1 MPWPADIGS
10 ALLDAERPVPPG
22 IARPERFAVYRNN
35 VVVGLVEALA
45 AAYPAVK
52 TLVGERFFNAMA
64 GVFVRAEPP
73 TSPVLIHYGEG
84 LPAFLETFA
93 PARRLPFLPDVA
105 RLERL
110 WLQAYHGPEAAPI
123 PLDALARLPETAL
136 GEAQL
141 RLHPTAGLV
150 VSSHPVASLWAA
162 NTGRG
167 AHEAVD
173 LGRPETALVLRPRD
187 RVEMHLLDRGPAA
200 FVRALRGGQPL
211 GAAADTAL
219 DADPAFPLATAL
231 GRLFADGAVIG
242 IDLAS
247 HQES

>member
-1 MPWPADIGS
+1 MPWPADLAS
-10 ALLDAERPVPPG
+10 ALLEPDQPVPAG
-22 IARPERFAVYRNN
+22 LARSDRFAVYRNN

-45 AAYPAVK
+45 AAYPAVQA
-52 TLVGERFFNAMA
+52 LVGERFFRAMA

-84 LPAFLETFA
+84 FPSFIESFE

-136 GEAQL
+136 GDVRLQ
-141 RLHPTAGLV
+141 LHPTAGLV
-150 VSSHPVASLWAA
+150 ASRHPVASLWAA
-162 NTGRG
+162 NTGHG

-173 LGRPETALVLRPRD
+173 LARPETALVLRPQGG
-187 RVEMHLLDRGPAA
+187 VEVHVLDQGAAA
-200 FVRALRGGQPL
+200 FVRALQGGQSL

-219 DADPAFPLATAL
+219 AADPAFRLATAL
-231 GRLFADGAVIG
+231 GRLFATSAVVG
-242 IDLAS
+242 LDLAT